1 MTGRDVN
8 RQSVFI
14 LYFKKKPKK
23 TEVPSGINSAITL
36 DDIEFRGDLVCSK
49 CFNYLLLPVG
59 QIEEST
65 FHSKYGVGVHQ

>member
-14 LYFKKKPKK
+14 LYLKEKKK
-23 TEVPSGINSAITL
+23 TEVPGGINSAITL
-36 DDIEFRGDLVCSK
+36 DATEFQGDLVCTK

-65 FHSKYGVGVHQ
+65 FHSKYGEGVHH

>member
-14 LYFKKKPKK
+14 LYLKKKK

-36 DDIEFRGDLVCSK
+36 DDIEFQGDLVCTK
-49 CFNYLLLPVG
+49 CFNYLLFPVG
-59 QIEEST
+59 QTEEST